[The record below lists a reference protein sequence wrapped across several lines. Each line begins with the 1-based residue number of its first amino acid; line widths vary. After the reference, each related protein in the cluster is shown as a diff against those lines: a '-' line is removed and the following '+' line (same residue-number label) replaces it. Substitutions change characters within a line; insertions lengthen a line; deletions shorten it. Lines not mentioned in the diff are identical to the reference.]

1 MANGKSCSA
10 RVEILARPGDVLAA
24 FLARAAVTTGRS
36 TTNRA
41 NEFLFAFARL
51 FYFLGKKNRAEC
63 KKTRER

>member
-1 MANGKSCSA
+1 
-10 RVEILARPGDVLAA
+10 LAA
-24 FLARAAVTTGRS
+24 LLARAAVTTGRS